1 LCLGH
6 KLGVSYPDHLVHE
19 KDLGGEGGCH
29 GKGKAQNHAGRV
41 GAHGQVEIATKFG
54 KVFNV
59 RNKGFGLICNALA
72 HWNQWFN
79 AAPKFI
85 GDFPCFRFC
94 HLASTRGHRAWK
106 VHYILFTDKFLALPS
121 NVQGLDCL
129 TCFGGLNYADSTG
142 QCLQLQI
149 IQGCK
154 LLSFAKKNWPAVIYA
169 GLLSAAVLLV
179 YSLGFKNELV
189 FDDERLTDG
198 TVFGQYGNLMKIKLR
213 MLSYGSFDWV
223 KTFAGENMPAQ
234 RVVNVLLHLGTCWA
248 LYKLFALL
256 LPRIAYAE
264 GTRAEPG
271 FAASQQAALRV
282 GVMVYAL
289 HPVAVYAVGYLIQR
303 SIVMATLFGVLACWA
318 FVRGVTQRKW
328 LWHALALLCYVL
340 AVLSKEHALLI
351 AGLALPLYVFL
362 ARPNWQR
369 AAVMFATA
377 TVLLGMAVAAVMHLL
392 PDIFGQLFDSASRE
406 LAAQLDR
413 QRPGALGQIFALS
426 LLNEAAL
433 FFYYG
438 ALWLLPY
445 GGWMSIDMHPPFP
458 LTLTSMPHVLGAVA
472 YLALLVGSVV
482 AVLRR
487 SDVWGFVGLCLLF
500 PLVLFWTEFSTAWV
514 QDPFVLYRSYLW
526 AIPVPALV
534 AVLLTGF
541 SPGALYKTAVVLAL
555 ALGTAAVE
563 RVVSMRNDQTVWTDT
578 VQKTTLPGAPNAVGR
593 ARAFMNRG
601 RDHLKRLEL
610 DLAIRDYSV
619 AHNLGAVKGEALFS
633 IGMMQHAK
641 GKPDEA
647 LKYLQR
653 AEAAGFSGNLL
664 MFHRGESQYVLGMM
678 TEAVNSYTKALAKP
692 LDEVPTQT
700 ARANRADAAMRLNK
714 FEDAKADFEWLLK
727 RQPKQARHLMG
738 LGLARLGLKDA
749 AGALETFN
757 LLMAEKPDA
766 LAFYGRAL
774 AQHNL
779 GNKAA
784 AQDDIAKAVQMEP
797 ANAVY
802 KQVQESIKKGEK
814 LSL

>member
-1 LCLGH
+1 VYGLG
-6 KLGVSYPDHLVHE
+6 L
-19 KDLGGEGGCH
+19 
-29 GKGKAQNHAGRV
+29 
-41 GAHGQVEIATKFG
+41 
-54 KVFNV
+54 
-59 RNKGFGLICNALA
+59 
-72 HWNQWFN
+72 
-79 AAPKFI
+79 
-85 GDFPCFRFC
+85 
-94 HLASTRGHRAWK
+94 
-106 VHYILFTDKFLALPS
+106 
-121 NVQGLDCL
+121 
-129 TCFGGLNYADSTG
+129 
-142 QCLQLQI
+142 
-149 IQGCK
+149 
-154 LLSFAKKNWPAVIYA
+154 
-169 GLLSAAVLLV
+169 
-179 YSLGFKNELV
+179 KNELV
-189 FDDERLTDG
+189 FDDDRLMDG
-198 TVFGQYGNLMKIKLR
+198 TVFGPYGDFMQLKLR
-213 MLSYGSFDWV
+213 MLSYGSFVWV
-223 KTFAGENMPAQ
+223 KAFAGENIPVQ
-234 RVVNVLLHLGTCWA
+234 RALNVLLHLGTCGA
-248 LYKLFALL
+248 IYQLFALL

-264 GTRAEPG
+264 ATRAEPG
-271 FAASQQAALRV
+271 FSASQQAALRV
-282 GVMVYAL
+282 GVLVYAL

-318 FVRGVTQRKW
+318 FVRGVTQRSW
-328 LWHALALLCYVL
+328 LWHGLTLLFYVL
-340 AVLSKEHALLI
+340 AVMSKEHALLI
-351 AGLALPLYVFL
+351 AGMSLPLYVFV

-369 AAVMFATA
+369 AATMFAIATA
-377 TVLLGMAVAAVMHLL
+377 LLGVALAAVMHLL

-406 LAAQLDR
+406 LATQLDR

-458 LTLTSMPHVLGAVA
+458 LTLTSTPHVLGALA
-472 YLALLVGSVV
+472 YLALLVGCVV
-482 AVLRR
+482 AVLRK

-500 PLVLFWTEFSTAWV
+500 PLVLFWTEFATVWV

-526 AIPVPALV
+526 AIPIPALV

-541 SPGALYKTAVVLAL
+541 STGTLYKMAVVIAL
-555 ALGTAAVE
+555 ALGSAAVE
-563 RVVSMRNDQTVWTDT
+563 RVVSMRNELTVWTDA
-578 VQKTTLPGAPNAVGR
+578 VEKTALPGAANAVGR
-593 ARAFMNRG
+593 ARAYMNRG

-610 DLAIRDYSV
+610 DLAINDYSV

-641 GKPDEA
+641 GQPAEA
-647 LKYLQR
+647 LKYLQQ

-664 MFHRGESQYVLGMM
+664 PFHRGESQYVLGMM
-678 TEAVNSYTKALAKP
+678 TEAVNSYTKALARP

-727 RQPKQARHLMG
+727 RQPKQSRHLMG

-779 GNKAA
+779 GNKTA

-797 ANAVY
+797 TNAVY